1 MCLKLSCPVDCTTW
15 LTHTGLISIQPA
27 CQKIHYR
34 TAITYSPAQH
44 KHWGSHAGKQ
54 KLQSQWAHLMV
65 AVSLIIKTH
74 SSSLKQRVCCLWSR
88 KSASSLIFLCTCH
101 SANESLIIQPTN
113 GRIQACSRCVARVF
127 DSASENRC
135 ASLKVLTDV
144 HQYSDLKYLFSLF
157 VLYMFE
163 PV

>member
-27 CQKIHYR
+27 CRKIHYR

-54 KLQSQWAHLMV
+54 RLQSQWAHLMV

-74 SSSLKQRVCCLWSR
+74 SCSLKQKVCCLWSR
-88 KSASSLIFLCTCH
+88 KRLLPWFPFALVTAPINHLSFDQQMVEYKLIPVVWHAC
-101 SANESLIIQPTN
+101 LIPECLIS
-113 GRIQACSRCVARVF
+113 GF
-127 DSASENRC
+127 DRC
-135 ASLKVLTDV
+135 ASA
-144 HQYSDLKYLFSLF
+144 QYS
-157 VLYMFE
+157 
-163 PV
+163 